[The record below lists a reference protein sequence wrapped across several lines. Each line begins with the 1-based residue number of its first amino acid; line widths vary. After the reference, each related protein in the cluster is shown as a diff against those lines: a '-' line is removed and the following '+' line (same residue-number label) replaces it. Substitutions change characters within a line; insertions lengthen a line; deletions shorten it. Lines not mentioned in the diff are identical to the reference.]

1 MLNQVVLV
9 GRIVELK
16 PDKGIRIAIPRS
28 YKNEEGVYDTDTLTI
43 FMQGT
48 MLDNTAQYC
57 SKGDLVGIKGRLQE
71 DSKSHSPKI
80 IADKLT
86 FLASQSVNSNTD
98 DNNREE
104 ENHE

>member
-1 MLNQVVLV
+1 MLNQVILV

-16 PDKGIRIAIPRS
+16 PDKGIRIAIPRP
-28 YKNEEGVYDTDTLTI
+28 YKNEEGMYDADTLTI
-43 FMQGT
+43 FIQGT
-48 MLDNTAQYC
+48 MLENTVQYC

>member
-1 MLNQVVLV
+1 MLNQVVLI

-16 PDKGIRIAIPRS
+16 PDKGIRIAVQRS

-43 FMQGT
+43 FMQGA

-57 SKGDLVGIKGRLQE
+57 NKGDLVGIKGRLQE

>member
-1 MLNQVVLV
+1 MLNQVILV

-28 YKNEEGVYDTDTLTI
+28 YKNEEGVYDTDTLTV
-43 FMQGT
+43 FMQGV

-86 FLASQSVNSNTD
+86 FLSSQSVNSNTD
-98 DNNREE
+98 ASNREE
-104 ENHE
+104 EDDE

>member
-1 MLNQVVLV
+1 MLNQVILV

-28 YKNEEGVYDTDTLTI
+28 YKNEEGVYDTDTLTV
-43 FMQGT
+43 FMQGV
-48 MLDNTAQYC
+48 MLDNTVQYC

-86 FLASQSVNSNTD
+86 FLSSQSVNSNTD
-98 DNNREE
+98 ASNREE
-104 ENHE
+104 EDDE